1 MKVSFY
7 GIRHTYGFE
16 VNQSVKQVS
25 FRSDFKHIHL
35 FNFIGGPAESAG
47 LKPGDCILEIN
58 GINVR
63 YESFCHLFYDSIQIT
78 LS

>member
-1 MKVSFY
+1 MVFVILSISKSTNLRSKF
-7 GIRHTYGFE
+7 
-16 VNQSVKQVS
+16 S
-25 FRSDFKHIHL
+25 FRSDIKQIQL

-63 YESFCHLFYDSIQIT
+63 YESFCHFFHHNIQ
-78 LS
+78 SMFS